1 MGAEKKYGRVFANF
15 LFLLIIAGFAAYF
28 GRQLFRPTS
37 TPTLNIGG
45 SGGEEAA
52 LLRTVHSIQFEQP
65 IESFVVADSL
75 MAVLTGTLLSVLDSD
90 GETIVQFAVEKGVR
104 DIYMDNP
111 THQLYLLYP
120 TRIVVINATDGSVI
134 RKWEA
139 CSDNSD
145 YVSLSLMADRLYVTD
160 SANKNVCVYDTDG
173 VFKQFINSPV
183 GFVIPSYTF
192 DVFGKNDTIYA
203 VNSGKHRIERFSVD
217 GKFLSAWGVTGGE
230 SGAFAGCCNPA
241 YLIPTNDGSFITSEK
256 GVPRI
261 ALYDKEGVHQKTLLA
276 GKVLGGG
283 ATAYFIGMIGDTL
296 VTARNNEVKFWA
308 AQAGE

>member
-37 TPTLNIGG
+37 TPTLNMIGG
-45 SGGEEAA
+45 VGEEAA
-52 LLRTVHSIQFEQP
+52 LLRTIRSIQFEQP
-65 IESFVVADSL
+65 IESFVVADSF
-75 MAVLTGTLLSVLDSD
+75 MAVLTGTLLSVVHSE
-90 GETIVQFAVEKGVR
+90 GETIAKFAVEKGVR
-104 DIYMDNP
+104 DIYLDNS
-111 THQLYLLYP
+111 TQQLYLLYP
-120 TRIVVINATDGSVI
+120 TRIAVINTTDGSVI
-134 RKWEA
+134 REWEA

-145 YVSLSLMADRLYVTD
+145 YVSLSLMADRVYVTD
-160 SANKNVCVYDTDG
+160 ASNKNVCVYDTEG
-173 VFKQFINSPV
+173 LFKQFINSPV

-192 DVFGKNDTIYA
+192 DVFGKNDTVYA

-241 YLIPTNDGSFITSEK
+241 YLIPTADGSFITSEK

-276 GKVLGGG
+276 GKILGTS
-283 ATAYFIGMIGDTL
+283 ATAYYIGLIGDTL
-296 VTARNNEVKFWA
+296 VTARDREVKFWVN
-308 AQAGE
+308 QAGE